1 MIKFLKEI
9 LLSFLV
15 GRKYALPE
23 LKLVFSEVM
32 NHMTNEI
39 NTSEIAEKDID
50 DVITILSQ
58 PDLVTPEV
66 IFSWTE
72 KVINSSISISLEKR
86 KNLLYS
92 LRWGIAR
99 LSQEDYEDLQG
110 FIEYGDAVCSDLIN
124 EKVRSAV
131 CKAEKVVANKRYEEL
146 LYKGFVYNQLN
157 NNDEFAN

>member
-1 MIKFLKEI
+1 MIKILKEI
-9 LLSFLV
+9 LLSLLV
-15 GRKYALPE
+15 GRKYALSE
-23 LKLVFSEVM
+23 LKLAFSEAI

-39 NTSEIAEKDID
+39 NASEIAERDIA
-50 DVITILSQ
+50 DVITILSR

-72 KVINSSISISLEKR
+72 KVINSSMPTSLKKR
-86 KNLLYS
+86 KNLLYN

-131 CKAEKVVANKRYEEL
+131 CEAEKAVVNKRYEEL
-146 LYKGFVYNQLN
+146 LYKKFVYNQLN